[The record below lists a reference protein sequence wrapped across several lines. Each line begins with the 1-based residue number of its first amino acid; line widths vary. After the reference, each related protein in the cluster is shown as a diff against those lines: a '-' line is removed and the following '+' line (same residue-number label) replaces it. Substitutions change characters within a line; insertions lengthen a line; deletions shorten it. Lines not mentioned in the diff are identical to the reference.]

1 MNLFRYIALS
11 VLFFSLTLSRAQ
23 VEDSTLF
30 DGYVVT
36 AEIQPT
42 KSSES
47 VQNIRLISQKT
58 IEKQGAVNLSDL
70 LSKEMNIRVGNDNIL
85 GSSLSLQGISG
96 QNIKILLDGVPLIG
110 RENGNIDLSQ
120 INLTNIEKIEIIEGP
135 LSVIYGTDAL
145 GGVIN
150 LISKKISLNKNS
162 LVNAQSY
169 YESIGH
175 YNFGGGAIFKL
186 NNVNISANLNRNF
199 FAGYSPDNTR
209 VMLWKPKQ
217 QVFGSFGIH
226 SDVSKKIRVR
236 FKTDIFSEKIENR
249 GTPVINHLEA
259 YAFDEY
265 YLTNRSITSLDV
277 SYKQDVR
284 TNWNV
289 LSSFGFYQRDKITYR
304 KNLVN
309 LFSDVIPTQEANS
322 STSFLNFM
330 SRGTYSKITSKVFN
344 YQFGYDINV
353 NSAFGTRIVSEKG
366 KMNDFA
372 VFSCFEYKP
381 NKFFTL
387 KPGIRATYNSI
398 YPAPLVPSIQL
409 QYSRFKNLTMKY
421 AYGRGFRAPSLK
433 ELFLDFVDFN
443 HNITG
448 NENLKAEM
456 SDNHNLTFKY
466 KLKHQSKKISFID
479 VVFFHNSIY
488 NQIAIVAVS
497 PIDLAYTYQNID
509 NFYSKGASLNVS
521 SKIKDFRYNIGASYI
536 GVYNNAFDVLKNNKF
551 LYSPEL
557 RAQLSYSLKIK
568 EHEPVSLSLF
578 YKYNGVM
585 NGFAFNETRDIVPT
599 KIAAFNI
606 LDVTANRT
614 FWDKK
619 LSLTLGVKN
628 LLNITNVL
636 ATGNTSVHSGGSNS
650 MPISVGRSLFVQL
663 LLKI

>member
-1 MNLFRYIALS
+1 
-11 VLFFSLTLSRAQ
+11 
-23 VEDSTLF
+23 
-30 DGYVVT
+30 
-36 AEIQPT
+36 
-42 KSSES
+42 
-47 VQNIRLISQKT
+47 
-58 IEKQGAVNLSDL
+58 
-70 LSKEMNIRVGNDNIL
+70 
-85 GSSLSLQGISG
+85 
-96 QNIKILLDGVPLIG
+96 
-110 RENGNIDLSQ
+110 
-120 INLTNIEKIEIIEGP
+120 
-135 LSVIYGTDAL
+135 
-145 GGVIN
+145 
-150 LISKKISLNKNS
+150 
-162 LVNAQSY
+162 
-169 YESIGH
+169 
-175 YNFGGGAIFKL
+175 
-186 NNVNISANLNRNF
+186 
-199 FAGYSPDNTR
+199 
-209 VMLWKPKQ
+209 
-217 QVFGSFGIH
+217 
-226 SDVSKKIRVR
+226 
-236 FKTDIFSEKIENR
+236 
-249 GTPVINHLEA
+249 
-259 YAFDEY
+259 
-265 YLTNRSITSLDV
+265 
-277 SYKQDVR
+277 
-284 TNWNV
+284 
-289 LSSFGFYQRDKITYR
+289 
-304 KNLVN
+304 
-309 LFSDVIPTQEANS
+309 
-322 STSFLNFM
+322 
-330 SRGTYSKITSKVFN
+330 
-344 YQFGYDINV
+344 
-353 NSAFGTRIVSEKG
+353 VSEKG

-381 NKFFTL
+381 NKYFTL

-448 NENLKAEM
+448 NENLKSEM

-497 PIDLAYTYQNID
+497 PIDLTYTYQNID